1 MEFSFRK
8 RLTSMLKV
16 DLRRMFTM
24 PLYYIIVGI
33 SLVIP
38 VLILVMTSM
47 MAGTETVDPVT
58 GAVTIMEGFT
68 NVWQAIGSASS
79 ANAGMSMD
87 LVSMCNINMMFFG
100 LAVLVCLNISEDFR
114 SGYSKNLFTVRSDKK
129 DYVISKTITGFIGGA
144 SMLIFY
150 FIGSMLGGA
159 ISSLSFELVD
169 VNLVNIFMCMLSK
182 IFLVLVF
189 VSIAIV
195 MSVASK
201 QRAWLSMIL
210 SFGASMLLFTMI
222 PMITPLDSN
231 ITNVMLCLI
240 GGILFSVGIGAI
252 SNTVLKKTSLVRNY
266 LLMDFNSKG
275 EK

>member
-1 MEFSFRK
+1 MEFNFRK

-33 SLVIP
+33 ALVIP

-240 GGILFSVGIGAI
+240 GGIFFSVGIGAI
-252 SNTVLKKTSLVRNY
+252 SNTVLKKTSLV
-266 LLMDFNSKG
+266 
-275 EK
+275 